1 MQTELQLSVI
11 YLSQEENDINEFDFF
26 IRMIPTEERNIIYV
40 SVVPRFN
47 LDGKVVKNIRFSVIS
62 REGLYAFDVLNM
74 LSELKELQN
83 IISDI
88 TIPTQ
93 KAEEILKTKMI
104 QALDCGKTE

>member
-1 MQTELQLSVI
+1 
-11 YLSQEENDINEFDFF
+11 
-26 IRMIPTEERNIIYV
+26 
-40 SVVPRFN
+40 
-47 LDGKVVKNIRFSVIS
+47 
-62 REGLYAFDVLNM
+62 M

-83 IISDI
+83 IVSDI